1 MNKIFRG
8 DKFLASQSV
17 SGRGERIKMLGTD
30 EAGILIG
37 DVFTDLINRVDIEG
51 LFRRAKLL

>member
-1 MNKIFRG
+1 LIQR
-8 DKFLASQSV
+8 DKFLAGQGV
-17 SGRGERIKMLGTD
+17 SGRGERVKMLGTD

-37 DVFTDLINRVDIEG
+37 DVFTDLINRVDLNG